1 MSDEVYSKT
10 TGAKIVI
17 YALLVFGAFWMLLPF
32 LWMIMTSFKSLQE
45 SIAVPPTWLPEKF
58 RWNNYVEASQIAPFV
73 LYFRNTV
80 FVASVN
86 SVLTI
91 LVTILS
97 AFVFARL
104 RFWGKEI
111 LFSILLAS
119 IMVPGEMLI
128 IQNFVTVAHLGWIDT
143 FTALI
148 VPWIASVFYIFLL
161 RQYFLQ
167 IPEQLYYAA
176 RVDGCGDWKYLW
188 KIMVPNAKNAL
199 FTIAILNFVGS
210 WNAFLWPLLV
220 TNSDEKRVLT
230 IGLTKFSDE
239 AGASV
244 HLQMAGATFIVVPM
258 VIIYMVLRKYIVEGV
273 TRSGIKG

>member
-1 MSDEVYSKT
+1 MAEDGHRSRAAKTISYS
-10 TGAKIVI
+10 
-17 YALLVFGAFWMLLPF
+17 LLAFGAFWMLLPF
-32 LWMIMTSFKSLQE
+32 FWMVVTSVKTLQE
-45 SIAVPPTWLPEKF
+45 SIAVPPTWLPAKVM
-58 RWNNYVEASQIAPFV
+58 WSNYAEAARIAPFA

-80 FVASVN
+80 FISSVN
-86 SVLTI
+86 TVFTL

-97 AFVFARL
+97 AFVFAQL

-128 IQNFVTVAHLGWIDT
+128 IQNFVTIAHLGWIDT
-143 FTALI
+143 FAALI
-148 VPWIASVFYIFLL
+148 VPWVASVFYIFLL

-188 KIMVPNAKNAL
+188 RVMVPNAKNAL
-199 FTIAILNFVGS
+199 FTIAILNFVAS

-220 TNSDEKRVLT
+220 TNSDDKRVLT
-230 IGLTKFSDE
+230 IGLTKFTDE
-239 AGASV
+239 AGSLV
-244 HLQMAGATFIVVPM
+244 HLQMAAATVIVVPM
-258 VIIYMVLRKYIVEGV
+258 VVIYMILRKYIVEGV